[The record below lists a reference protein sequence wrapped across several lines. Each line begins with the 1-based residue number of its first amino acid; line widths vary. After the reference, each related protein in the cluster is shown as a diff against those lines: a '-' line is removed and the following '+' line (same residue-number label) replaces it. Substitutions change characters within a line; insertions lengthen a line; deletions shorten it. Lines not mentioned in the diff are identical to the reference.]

1 MIRSALSPIFA
12 RLVSRAPTLEISVAA
27 IRGKTGPVPNGAV
40 LFGPFSWA
48 YKKKDEEKTKAK
60 ERGNVCVC
68 PERGSS
74 KGCPAIRI
82 RNKMQS
88 VTRKRITQRSFSR
101 GSAFPHRPPCRTAPF
116 FLVLFLGRTRKRTKK
131 KQKLKREEMSVSARN
146 AVPARVVQPLEY
158 VTRCNP

>member
-1 MIRSALSPIFA
+1 MGLPERVTEANRNQESEETRQRTTRENPLRYGAVIGRAKRPLVSFIPRATGGGVGGFSALIRSALSPIFA
-12 RLVSRAPTLEISVAA
+12 RLVSRAPALEISVAA

-60 ERGNVCVC
+60 ERGNAYVC

-74 KGCPAIRI
+74 KGCPTIE
-82 RNKMQS
+82 
-88 VTRKRITQRSFSR
+88 
-101 GSAFPHRPPCRTAPF
+101 C
-116 FLVLFLGRTRKRTKK
+116 
-131 KQKLKREEMSVSARN
+131 
-146 AVPARVVQPLEY
+146 